1 MDRQGISSSVYNN
14 NDEFDAMNNS
24 TDAKMQ
30 AQMEEI
36 KALIKS
42 YKRSSSSSR
51 RRSRAHVSEL
61 AYPAK
66 SHRHRHHHQQR
77 HEDQELNTNNHST
90 TSPSPLASSSSDF
103 KASSP
108 TDIRH
113 LRPQAPQEKPPK
125 LKSATS
131 TSYYDLDID
140 HVIPF
145 YGTQEPEEYLE
156 WERLMDDY
164 LKLHQVPHEDQ
175 VKCATRNFHDYASTW
190 WLHTPSETYDMS
202 WPNTKRAMR

>member
-14 NDEFDAMNNS
+14 NNEFDAMQNS

-42 YKRSSSSSR
+42 YKRSSSSLR
-51 RRSRAHVSEL
+51 RSSRAHASEL
-61 AYPAK
+61 PSPAR
-66 SHRHRHHHQQR
+66 SHRHRHHHQQE
-77 HEDQELNTNNHST
+77 HEGQELNTNNRST
-90 TSPSPLASSSSDF
+90 TSPSPLASSPSDF

-113 LRPQAPQEKPPK
+113 LRQQEPQGYDQEKLPK

-131 TSYYDLDID
+131 MSYYDLDID

-145 YGTQEPEEYLE
+145 YGTQ
-156 WERLMDDY
+156 
-164 LKLHQVPHEDQ
+164 
-175 VKCATRNFHDYASTW
+175 
-190 WLHTPSETYDMS
+190 
-202 WPNTKRAMR
+202 